1 MSNHAE
7 ARLKHLEKLYLNGV
21 PQSSGATLSLESLL
35 DALVLLHDECH
46 ASTLRREK
54 SVTNFLE
61 WAKLPVKKV
70 KDLRLHKEDF
80 ETLKI
85 IGRGAFGEVA
95 VVKLKNSDDV
105 FAMKLLNKWEMLKRA
120 ETACFV
126 EERDV
131 LVHGDSRWITNLHYA
146 FQDDD
151 FLYLVMD
158 YYSGGDL
165 LTLISKFDD
174 RLPEDMARFYVAE
187 MVLAIDSVHMLR
199 YVHRDIKPDNVLLD
213 KHGHI
218 RLADFGSCLRMLP
231 DNTVMSN
238 VAVGTPD
245 YISPEILRA
254 MEDGK
259 GRYGPECDWWSLGVC
274 MYEMLFGETPFYAE
288 SLVETY
294 GKIMNHKNQFDFP
307 PETEE
312 EVAISEDAKD
322 LILSLICSAEA
333 RLGRN
338 GLQDFKDHPFF
349 NGIDWQNIR
358 NMTPPYVPDVKSAT
372 DTSNFDVDEADL
384 RNSEVLPPSSHAA
397 FTGNHLPFLGYTF
410 TRNSNLSDLG
420 KLADVKEVISS
431 GIKEGVVDS
440 AQVESLE
447 RRINKLETEK
457 TELTNRV
464 SELKSSGGGENDEVR
479 RLQEEI
485 KSFKSRIAA
494 SEAESKNTRDSY
506 QAMAKEM
513 QSAEDEK
520 SSKIKTLERTSKL
533 IKQEKENLEREVE
546 EIHERNRQLNKEM
559 KEAKSQ
565 GKLAMQE
572 FTEINERYAD
582 IMSQKQKLS
591 RDLRDKEEEIEVVS
605 QKVDSQRADIRKHEQ
620 ANKELEAL
628 QEDFQVE
635 IAREKKLRQQ
645 SDQNIKQLQDELE
658 GLKVNS
664 VGRAKPDTDKYEK
677 EVARLKQEMEKKEVQ
692 YAEGV
697 AKEKSRHTIEEKILK
712 EQVNENEDKIV
723 SMRREITSLQDK
735 LGRLQTTS
743 TEDQHAKMKM
753 DDMKRNYE
761 RTKALINDDKTKL
774 SQDLDKTLL
783 EKERLQRELRLSEEK
798 LEEMSR
804 NKDSVAHWEAQ
815 IAEIIQ
821 WVSDEKDA
829 RGYLQALASKMTDE
843 LESIKVSGIVGAARE
858 KSWQSRRSQRMD
870 RMELLNLQ
878 SNLRSEIQAKEQ
890 ITEELKKVKAAHSAD
905 ESKLRSSEARNTELT
920 DEVAKLTT
928 SVTELE
934 QQLQELKQNAADKAG
949 SNLSFAFLDNLDRY
963 LDVDTKLNFDFKN
976 ELKRLSLRL
985 QESDMDPPE
994 RDTGAPVEPVAT
1006 DDKSVH
1012 SSGTSSG
1019 ETPPPTPKHKTHK
1032 FMITNFQVPAKCAH
1046 CTSLMLGQSRQGM
1059 MCEVC
1064 HFACHVACA
1073 EKAPSMCPISQQQMA
1088 KPQGIDPTRGIGTAY
1103 EGVLRIPK
1111 PGGVRKG
1118 WMKQFV
1124 VVCDFKL
1131 FLFDVLDG
1139 RASEPTNDISHILD
1153 MRDEEFSVSSVLAS
1167 DVIHAPSK
1175 DVPCIFK
1182 VSVSQLNPPGLCAQL
1197 LLLADSEAEKRKWV
1211 DALNNLQRHLKHNQL
1226 PDRTVFRAQEVF
1238 DSSMPLVKVTHC
1250 ADIVDASRFVIGT
1263 EDGLYTVEISSG
1275 FIVRVDRKQIHQVR
1289 VLKDEQLVIV
1299 ISGRGRHLRLFPIA
1313 CLDGEATVI
1322 KVEEPRGCTMFT
1334 TGIIRQG
1341 STTCMCVAMKRTV
1354 LIYEFNRNK
1363 GRHKRIKEV
1372 TLPAPAQCM
1381 EVFGGRLCA
1390 GYTSGFGM
1398 FSIQMQGQHVEPLL
1412 NIDDPSLRF
1421 LIDIP
1426 TEALAAVQISEREY
1440 LLCFSTLGVYVDFQ
1454 GRRTREQELMWPSH
1468 PTEIAFNSPYLIVYS
1483 DISVDIYDIG
1493 IMEWVQTIPIKG
1505 TRQLSWDGSL
1515 NLSFVTDLHAPRL
1528 VYFHNRLAVS
1538 DHEKLNIQ
1546 TVVKSSKQ
1554 QANKRKFSFKSKD
1567 EIRKNVIISAPS
1579 NFSHITHMGP
1589 GDSLS
1594 KLQDIPGAES
1604 KPVRI
1609 KSMVGQPLPAQ
1620 RSVTRQRPNT
1630 VINLSRDSDQN
1641 GQLSLAPS
1649 GAANFE
1655 LSLTSRDGSQGSQG
1669 SPDLSGYSPRHSLG
1683 EEASSSGTP
1692 PTPHRMSYAE
1702 QDQS

>member
-1 MSNHAE
+1 MSNTAE
-7 ARLKHLEKLYLNGV
+7 ARLKTLEKLYLNGL
-21 PQSSGATLSLESLL
+21 QSSNGETLSLESLL
-35 DALVLLHDECH
+35 DVLVLLHDECS

-61 WAKLPVKKV
+61 WAKKPVYKV
-70 KDLRLHKEDF
+70 KDLRLHRDDF

-95 VVKLKNSDDV
+95 VVKLKKTDEV
-105 FAMKLLNKWEMLKRA
+105 YAMKLLNKWEMLKRA

-174 RLPEDMARFYVAE
+174 RLPEEMSRFYIAE
-187 MVLAIDSVHMLR
+187 MVLAIDSVHKLR

-218 RLADFGSCLRMLP
+218 RLADFGSCLKMLP

-254 MEDGK
+254 MEDGR

-294 GKIMNHKNQFDFP
+294 GKIMNHRNQFDFP
-307 PETEE
+307 PEAEDE
-312 EVAISEDAKD
+312 PQVSEDARD
-322 LILSLICSAEA
+322 LIRSLICNAEQ

-338 GLQDFKDHPFF
+338 GLRDFKDHPFF
-349 NGIDWQNIR
+349 VGIDWENIR
-358 NMTPPYVPDVKSAT
+358 NMRPPYVPDVKSAT

-384 RNSEVLPPSSHAA
+384 RNSEVMPPSSHAA

-410 TRNSNLSDLG
+410 TRDSNLSDLG
-420 KLADVKEVISS
+420 MLADVKEMIPSS
-431 GIKEGVVDS
+431 KEGVDS
-440 AQVESLE
+440 AIVENLE
-447 RRINKLETEK
+447 RRIKMLEAEK
-457 TELTNRV
+457 TDIANLL
-464 SELKSSGGGENDEVR
+464 SEAKSSGSGDNDETVKLR
-479 RLQEEI
+479 EEM
-485 KSFKSRIAA
+485 KSLKGRISA
-494 SEAESKNTRDSY
+494 SEAENKHVRDSY
-506 QAMAKEM
+506 QAMTKEL
-513 QSAEDEK
+513 QNAEDEK
-520 SSKIKTLERTSKL
+520 SGKIKTLDRTNKL
-533 IKQEKENLEREVE
+533 LKQEKENLMREIE
-546 EIHERNRQLNKEM
+546 ELQEKMRQLTKEL

-605 QKVDSQRADIRKHEQ
+605 QKVDSQRAEIRKQEQ

-628 QEDFQVE
+628 QEDLQVE

-645 SDQNIKQLQDELE
+645 SEQNVKQLQDELE
-658 GLKVNS
+658 GIKANS
-664 VGRAKPDTDKYEK
+664 VGRAKPETVNADKVEK
-677 EVARLKQEMEKKEVQ
+677 EVSRLKQEMERKEVH
-692 YAEGV
+692 YEEGL
-697 AKEKSRHTIEEKILK
+697 AKEKSRHTMEEKILK
-712 EQVNENEDKIV
+712 EQINENEDKIV
-723 SMRREITSLQDK
+723 SMRREITALQDK
-735 LGRLQTTS
+735 VDRLQKATS
-743 TEDQHAKMKM
+743 DDQHTKLKM
-753 DDMKRNYE
+753 DEMKRNYE

-774 SQDLDKTLL
+774 STELDKAILDN
-783 EKERLQRELRLSEEK
+783 EKLQRELRFSEEK

-858 KSWQSRRSQRMD
+858 KSWQSRRSQKMD
-870 RMELLNLQ
+870 KMELLNLQ

-890 ITEELKKVKAAHSAD
+890 ITEELKKVKAAHAAD
-905 ESKLRSSEARNTELT
+905 ESKLRNADAKSTELSE
-920 DEVAKLTT
+920 EVTRLCDR
-928 SVTELE
+928 VTELE
-934 QQLQELKQNAADKAG
+934 QQLAESKSNAAEKT
-949 SNLSFAFLDNLDRY
+949 SFAFLDRL
-963 LDVDTKLNFDFKN
+963 LDVETKLDFSDFD
-976 ELKRLSLRL
+976 E
-985 QESDMDPPE
+985 
-994 RDTGAPVEPVAT
+994 EPVK
-1006 DDKSVH
+1006 DIPFEPNEPDEQSVN
-1012 SSGTSSG
+1012 SSGNSAG
-1019 ETPPPTPKHKTHK
+1019 ETPPLTPKLKTHQ
-1032 FMITNFQVPAKCAH
+1032 FMATSFTQPVKCAH
-1046 CTSLMLGQSRQGM
+1046 CTSLMLGQSRQGL

-1064 HFACHVACA
+1064 HFAAHVACA
-1073 EKAPSMCPISQQQMA
+1073 EKAPSVCPISQQQMA

-1103 EGVLRIPK
+1103 EGYLKIPK

-1118 WMKQFV
+1118 WMKHFV

-1139 RASEPTNDISHILD
+1139 RAGHPTNDISHILD

-1197 LLLADSEAEKRKWV
+1197 LLLAESEAEKRKWV
-1211 DALNNLQRHLKHNQL
+1211 DALTNLQRHLKHNQL

-1250 ADIVDASRFVIGT
+1250 ADIVDPSRFVIGT
-1263 EDGLYTVEISSG
+1263 EDGLYTVEISTG
-1275 FIVRVDRKQIHQVR
+1275 YIVRVDRKQIHQVR

-1390 GYTSGFGM
+1390 GYTSGFGL
-1398 FSIQMQGQHVEPLL
+1398 FSIQMAGQHVEPLL
-1412 NIDDPSLRF
+1412 NIEDPTLSF
-1421 LIDIP
+1421 LTENP
-1426 TEALAAVQISEREY
+1426 TEALAAVEISNREY

-1483 DISVDIYDIG
+1483 DISVDIYDIK

-1538 DHEKLNIQ
+1538 DSEKLNIP
-1546 TVVKSSKQ
+1546 TVMKSNKQ

-1567 EIRKNVIISAPS
+1567 EIRKTVIISAPS

-1594 KLQDIPGAES
+1594 KLQDIPGAETR
-1604 KPVRI
+1604 PARI
-1609 KSMVGQPLPAQ
+1609 KSMVGQPAPPV
-1620 RSVTRQRPNT
+1620 RPGVTRQRPNT
-1630 VINLSRDSDQN
+1630 VFNLSKDYDQN
-1641 GQLSLAPS
+1641 GQLGVSS
-1649 GAANFE
+1649 GATFD
-1655 LSLTSRDGSQGSQG
+1655 LSVTSRDGSQGSQD
-1669 SPDLSGYSPRHSLG
+1669 SPDLSGHSPRHSLG

-1692 PTPHRMSYAE
+1692 PTPHRTSYID

>member
-7 ARLKHLEKLYLNGV
+7 VRLKTLEKLYLNGV
-21 PQSSGATLSLESLL
+21 PQSNGSTLSLESLL
-35 DALVLLHDECH
+35 DVLVLLHDECH

-54 SVTNFLE
+54 SVTNFIE

-95 VVKLKNSDDV
+95 VVKLKNTDDV

-274 MYEMLFGETPFYAE
+274 MYEMLYGETPFYAE

-307 PETEE
+307 PEAED

-322 LILSLICSAEA
+322 LICSLICSAEV

-338 GLQDFKDHPFF
+338 GLKDFKDHPFF
-349 NGIDWQNIR
+349 NGIDWENIR
-358 NMTPPYVPDVKSAT
+358 NMKPPYVPDVKSAT

-420 KLADVKEVISS
+420 VLADVKEVISS
-431 GIKEGVVDS
+431 GKEGVDS
-440 AQVESLE
+440 AHVESLE

-457 TELTNRV
+457 TELTNRL

-494 SEAESKNTRDSY
+494 SEVESKNVRDSY

-520 SSKIKTLERTSKL
+520 SSKIKTLERSAKL
-533 IKQEKENLEREVE
+533 LKQEKENLERELDE
-546 EIHERNRQLNKEM
+546 FHERNRQINKEL

-591 RDLRDKEEEIEVVS
+591 RDLRDKEEEIEVFS

-620 ANKELEAL
+620 ASKELEAQ
-628 QEDFQVE
+628 QEDLQVE

-645 SDQNIKQLQDELE
+645 SEQNIKQLKEELE

-692 YAEGV
+692 FAEGV
-697 AKEKSRHTIEEKILK
+697 AKEKSRHTMEEKILK
-712 EQVNENEDKIV
+712 EQINENEDKIV
-723 SMRREITSLQDK
+723 SMRREITTLQDK
-735 LGRLQTTS
+735 LERLQITN

-774 SQDLDKTLL
+774 SQELDKTLL
-783 EKERLQRELRLSEEK
+783 EKERLQRELRLAEEK

-843 LESIKVSGIVGAARE
+843 LETIKVSGIVGAARE
-858 KSWQSRRSQRMD
+858 KSWQTRRSQRMD

-890 ITEELKKVKAAHSAD
+890 MTEELKKVKAAHAAD
-905 ESKLRSSEARNTELT
+905 ESKLRSAEARNTELT
-920 DEVAKLTT
+920 DEVSKLNNR
-928 SVTELE
+928 VTELE
-934 QQLQELKQNAADKAG
+934 QQLQESKQNAAEKVG
-949 SNLSFAFLDNLDRY
+949 SNLSFAFLDRY
-963 LDVDTKLNFDFKN
+963 LDVDTRLDF
-976 ELKRLSLRL
+976 
-985 QESDMDPPE
+985 SDMEEPVK
-994 RDTGAPVEPVAT
+994 DTGASFEPVPT

-1032 FMITNFQVPAKCAH
+1032 FVITNFPSPAKCAH

-1073 EKAPSMCPISQQQMA
+1073 EKAPSVCPISQQQMA

-1103 EGVLRIPK
+1103 EGVLKIPK

-1118 WMKQFV
+1118 WMRQFV

-1139 RASEPTNDISHILD
+1139 RASQPTNDISHILD
-1153 MRDEEFSVSSVLAS
+1153 MRDEEFSVSSVLAA

-1313 CLDGEATVI
+1313 CLDGEANVI

-1390 GYTSGFGM
+1390 GYTSGFGL
-1398 FSIQMQGQHVEPLL
+1398 FSIQMAGQHVEPLL

-1421 LIDIP
+1421 LTEIP
-1426 TEALAAVQISEREY
+1426 TEALAAVEISNREY

-1483 DISVDIYDIG
+1483 DISVDIYDIK

-1538 DHEKLNIQ
+1538 DHEKLNIP

-1554 QANKRKFSFKSKD
+1554 QANRRKFSFKSKD
-1567 EIRKNVIISAPS
+1567 EIRKSTKFQPRNVIISAPS

-1594 KLQDIPGAES
+1594 KLQDIPGTES
-1604 KPVRI
+1604 RPARI
-1609 KSMVGQPLPAQ
+1609 KSMVGQPLPVQ
-1620 RSVTRQRPNT
+1620 RGISKQRPNT
-1630 VINLSRDSDQN
+1630 VINLSKDYDQN
-1641 GQLSLAPS
+1641 GQLSIAPS

-1655 LSLTSRDGSQGSQG
+1655 ISLTSRDGSQGSQD
-1669 SPDLSGYSPRHSLG
+1669 SPDLSGHSPRHSLG

-1692 PTPHRMSYAE
+1692 PTPHRTSYAE